1 MNLTIS
7 LVTIKRITL
16 VILILSF
23 VSLVVYFISQYGFIR
38 VVSSDTNT
46 TSVSLSSPGKTYT
59 YKEYENGS
67 IKLVKKSVYDMIIK
81 SQNNS
86 YFTNVSASGFFQ
98 TKTITADL
106 KNVGNE
112 KIMGTNPYNCS
123 LISEGLFYSYICT
136 DDVELI
142 ESANDGSTTLKKQ
155 IPAQDETPGYTE
167 DINYY
172 FQKTLA
178 ITEMN
183 DSEFWMLT
191 KAGLEGIEPEGSS
204 QSQQI
209 VLKKYTANNILQ
221 PVSSRVIDKN
231 IMAMKQYKDGVILYS
246 KDSVEAYYLSSFNE
260 QLEKI
265 NFTNLEAI
273 DGYGYEIEIYGEEV
287 SYYYNNHTRDEK
299 ITTKIKNLPISV
311 VTKFAEPKII
321 KTPYVYT
328 YAFSCGN
335 NMVCIGYDDS
345 FIIRQDKGE
354 KMIHKVYD
362 YSVNGSS
369 VLIQIDSM
377 VVLYDV
383 GDNSGTI
390 VYQGNEYNTPCG
402 IQSTFS
408 GVRICVDAKKT
419 GNLYSVQLDLKSPKN
434 TNIID
439 VINQISEN
447 NYVDSVTVLGNIIYI
462 NDAVEPVYDET
473 IDGYRDDPEES
484 VYAEQSIRQ
493 TVSETGVDTN
503 KYSVVIL

>member
-1 MNLTIS
+1 
-7 LVTIKRITL
+7 
-16 VILILSF
+16 
-23 VSLVVYFISQYGFIR
+23 
-38 VVSSDTNT
+38 
-46 TSVSLSSPGKTYT
+46 
-59 YKEYENGS
+59 
-67 IKLVKKSVYDMIIK
+67 
-81 SQNNS
+81 
-86 YFTNVSASGFFQ
+86 
-98 TKTITADL
+98 
-106 KNVGNE
+106 
-112 KIMGTNPYNCS
+112 
-123 LISEGLFYSYICT
+123 
-136 DDVELI
+136 
-142 ESANDGSTTLKKQ
+142 
-155 IPAQDETPGYTE
+155 
-167 DINYY
+167 
-172 FQKTLA
+172 
-178 ITEMN
+178 MN

-260 QLEKI
+260 LLEKI

-408 GVRICVDAKKT
+408 GVRICVDDKKT